1 MSALIQN
8 HDGLPSSLSDI
19 STELEAELLFYE
31 LLDRIDEQQL
41 NRLLW
46 NAALNLFERWGQQT
60 WVAPLRKSR
69 ERLATLKA
77 QAQEPTELVEAASD
91 AALLHSKA
99 TYFVELAPDVVGGEV
114 CVLRFDD
121 GTQAIYLGDAWTCT
135 LWTDATE

>member
-1 MSALIQN
+1 MSASIQSY
-8 HDGLPSSLSDI
+8 HDLPSYISDI

-41 NRLLW
+41 NRLVW
-46 NAALNLFERWGQQT
+46 TAALNLFERWGQET
-60 WVAPLRKSR
+60 WVAPLRERR

-77 QAQEPTELVEAASD
+77 LGQEPNELVEAASD

-99 TYFVELAPDVVGGEV
+99 TSFVELAPDVVGGEV

-121 GTQAIYLGDAWTCT
+121 GTQAIYLGDVWVCT
-135 LWTDATE
+135 LY

>member
-1 MSALIQN
+1 MSASIPN
-8 HDGLPSSLSDI
+8 HDDLPSSLSDI

-46 NAALNLFERWGQQT
+46 TKALNLFERWGRQT
-60 WVAPLRKSR
+60 WVAPLRERR

-77 QAQEPTELVEAASD
+77 QGQEPTELVEAASD
-91 AALLHSKA
+91 AALLYSKA
-99 TYFVELAPDVVGGEV
+99 TSFVELAPDVVGGEV

-135 LWTDATE
+135 LY